1 MACHARPAELNFRAL
16 AKPSLNSAP
25 TRLLVVEL
33 WGLGDLAL
41 ALPFLAAASAHAEV
55 TLLAK
60 PHAAPLLARFA
71 PEVKLVPLVAPWTA
85 FRGKYR
91 LHRWPWRELFRA
103 HRELRDQKFDI
114 AASARRDPR
123 DHALLALSGARRR
136 LGFPRTGSGIYLTDA
151 LPAPAR
157 PHRAERWRALATALG
172 WELPPF
178 APPVRTGRRIVM
190 HTGAGQPLRAWP
202 RDRFENLAARLRAAG
217 WEVTLLDD
225 SLRDLDALL
234 VALAGADRFVGNDS
248 GPGHL
253 AALLGVPT
261 FTIFGPQLPELFA
274 PQHPRATWI
283 DGAPCPYKPCFDS
296 CRFATP
302 NCIRDLTA
310 DTVWAKLAPWLAP

>member
-1 MACHARPAELNFRAL
+1 M

-41 ALPFLAAASAHAEV
+41 AVPFLRAASAHAEV

-71 PEVKLVPLVAPWTA
+71 PKVKLVPLVAPWTA
-85 FRGKYR
+85 FEGKYR

-103 HRELRDQKFDI
+103 HRELRETKFDL
-114 AASARRDPR
+114 AVSARRDPR

-136 LGFPRTGSGIYLTDA
+136 LGFPRAGSQIFLSDA
-151 LPAPAR
+151 LSAPAH
-157 PHRAERWRALATALG
+157 PHRAEHWRALATALD
-172 WELPPF
+172 WPLPPPTSRL
-178 APPVRTGRRIVM
+178 PPPGASRRIVV
-190 HTGAGQPLRAWP
+190 HTGAGRALREWP
-202 RDRFENLAARLRAAG
+202 RDRFENLATRLRAAG
-217 WEVTLLDD
+217 WDVTLLDD

-234 VALAGADRFVGNDS
+234 DALAGADRFIGNDS

-274 PQHPRATWI
+274 PQHPLAAWI

-296 CRFATP
+296 CRFVTP
-302 NCIRDLTA
+302 HCIRDLTA
-310 DTVWAKLAPWLAP
+310 DAVWAKLSPWLAA